1 MFNTEDKETLM
12 KLIDSRSTTDS
23 FIPLYII
30 IGNKKYLLVD
40 MDEIEECSPS
50 IFKIGFG
57 FSDSVFIRNKFPKDK
72 LINFSNSRIFS
83 KYDDDKLCYVQY
95 YVFESSNIE
104 YDEIDDIDKI
114 INKWYDCILEHVMNH
129 VDIIKKE
136 RIKQSLEDMT

>member
-114 INKWYDCILEHVMNH
+114 INK
-129 VDIIKKE
+129 KKE
-136 RIKQSLEDMT
+136 